1 MRRSG
6 ILLRSAIGALVWIAL
21 TLVCASVQAE
31 SESRVALVIGNGA
44 YRHAP
49 VLTNPVNDANGMAE
63 PLRGLVFTVISAVNA
78 DRNEMVRAI
87 GEFRRT
93 MRAGGVGLFYYAGHG
108 IQVAGKNYLLPV
120 DAQILEENDAAFLA
134 IDLDAVARELE
145 SAGVQLSLYILDA
158 CRDNPFQ
165 RAGRGVGRNGLA
177 PVDAATG
184 SIIAFATAPGRT
196 ADDGSAGHGL
206 FTGQLLKT
214 IVKPGLELEDVLKQT
229 AAGVQAASKNQ
240 QTPWYNSA
248 FYGHF
253 YFKPAAAAAAA
264 APQPQQ
270 DRDVVFWD
278 SIKKSTDPADF
289 EDFLKNFPKSEF
301 ASLAQRRLAA
311 LTPPAAAT
319 PPTTTPPAV
328 VAATTPAAEAPA
340 PPTGA
345 RGTPVAV
352 TPPAPPS
359 PSPPAEA
366 QDWSLSERREIQ
378 QALITLGHLQ
388 GEPDGNFGTQTP
400 AAIMQFQS
408 FQGTAATGTLSQ
420 DERGR
425 LLDMARRLLTLIQ
438 TTPAS
443 PKGVTAVSLRGG
455 SQRLQK
461 AAAAE
466 AAGDYAEAAYWYR
479 LAANDFEAKG
489 FTNLG
494 TLLVR
499 GRGVDKPNP
508 EDARLLW
515 LSAAARGEP
524 VAMFDLGTMYER
536 GIGVATDPNAA
547 KRWYGLAAAKGH
559 AQARD
564 ALRRLGG

>member
-1 MRRSG
+1 MV
-6 ILLRSAIGALVWIAL
+6 GALASIAL
-21 TLVCASVQAE
+21 LFACAGAQAE
-31 SESRVALVIGNGA
+31 TESRVALVIGNGA
-44 YRHAP
+44 YKHAP
-49 VLTNPVNDANGMAE
+49 VLANPVNDATGMAE
-63 PLRGLVFTVISAVNA
+63 TLRGLGFKVISAVNA

-87 GEFRRT
+87 SEFRRT

-108 IQVAGKNYLLPV
+108 IQVSGKNYLLPV
-120 DAQILEENDAAFLA
+120 DAEILEENDAAFLA

-165 RAGRGVGRNGLA
+165 RGTRGMGRNGLA
-177 PVDAATG
+177 AIDAASG
-184 SIIAFATAPGRT
+184 SVIAFATAPGRT

-206 FTGQLLKT
+206 FTGELLRT
-214 IVKPGLELEDVLKQT
+214 MVKPGLELEDVLKQT
-229 AAGVQAASKNQ
+229 AASVQAASKNQ

-253 YFKPAAAAAAA
+253 YFKPAIAAAA
-264 APQPQQ
+264 APPQPQR

-301 ASLAQRRLAA
+301 ASLAQRRLTA
-311 LTPPAAAT
+311 LTPLGAT
-319 PPTTTPPAV
+319 PPII
-328 VAATTPAAEAPA
+328 AATTSPPSPPPDAPA
-340 PPTGA
+340 QTAA
-345 RGTPVAV
+345 RSTPVAV
-352 TPPAPPS
+352 TAPPPVTPTPPA
-359 PSPPAEA
+359 ATDE
-366 QDWSLSERREIQ
+366 WSLGERREIQ

-400 AAIMQFQS
+400 AAIAQFQS
-408 FQGTAATGTLSQ
+408 FQGVPATGTLSQ
-420 DERGR
+420 DERR
-425 LLDMARRLLTLIQ
+425 TLLDIARRLLTLLQ
-438 TTPAS
+438 SGPVS
-443 PKGVTAVSLRGG
+443 PKGITAVSLRGG
-455 SQRLQK
+455 PQRLQK
-461 AAAAE
+461 AATAE
-466 AAGDYAEAAYWYR
+466 AAGDYGEAVYWYR

-489 FTNLG
+489 LTNLG

-508 EDARLLW
+508 ADARVLW

-536 GIGVATDPNAA
+536 GIGVDADPSMA
-547 KRWYGLAAAKGH
+547 KKWYELAAAKGH
-559 AQARD
+559 AQARE
-564 ALRRLGG
+564 ALKRLGG